1 MGIRVY
7 RSKWGWSWG
16 SERAIETR
24 CVTERERVS
33 KREREYE
40 RVVERRGERKM
51 FSLMLCVFYSKPF
64 SSFLRLDVESLLPII
79 TAAAA
84 SWAALGRMI
93 LPDVFRGDADCCWWQ
108 YISLEVAAQKQ
119 RKINNWEMKLN
130 LDGREIMDR
139 WGFRPC
145 PHMWAIFPLRDV
157 FSIWRYFLT
166 SSRRLS
172 GIQTND
178 LDIVGGTIY
187 QLRYNRWFY
196 PPTYLGMHHLPT

>member
-1 MGIRVY
+1 
-7 RSKWGWSWG
+7 
-16 SERAIETR
+16 
-24 CVTERERVS
+24 
-33 KREREYE
+33 
-40 RVVERRGERKM
+40 M

-93 LPDVFRGDADCCWWQ
+93 LPDIFRGDADCCWWQ

-130 LDGREIMDR
+130 VDGREIMDR

-145 PHMWAIFPLRDV
+145 PHMWAIFPHREISICRFFLLRHV
-157 FSIWRYFLT
+157 GWMAFKPTTLKLWVELSTNYASIVAFNHIPRYASPT
-166 SSRRLS
+166 CLS
-172 GIQTND
+172 
-178 LDIVGGTIY
+178 
-187 QLRYNRWFY
+187 
-196 PPTYLGMHHLPT
+196 MH